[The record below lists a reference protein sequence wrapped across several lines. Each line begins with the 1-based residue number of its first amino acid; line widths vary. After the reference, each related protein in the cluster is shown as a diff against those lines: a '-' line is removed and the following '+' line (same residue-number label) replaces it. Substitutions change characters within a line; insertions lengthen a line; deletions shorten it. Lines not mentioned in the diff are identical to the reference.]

1 MQIVK
6 IEQDEGHYKIIDL
19 KELVTS
25 EIQIA
30 DLTQGSAKNQ
40 YGVHNFSSIE
50 IIDDVNDKP
59 LEFYAHLGDKKYRFV
74 PKKLKSA
81 AQQVFMTTEILGI
94 PAYPIAMNNF
104 IEKRKNKFF
113 VTRKMTYYT
122 IISAPS
128 GLIGLL
134 GKQTEEKPQE
144 EENEKTKEEL
154 MYVHVLMYVFGI
166 PNNSELESTSI
177 GVVPKNF
184 GGGECK
190 LSLKEPIPIE
200 KIKNIPNLYKLSPQ
214 NYINHCEV
222 MTLISIMGFY

>member
-6 IEQDEGHYKIIDL
+6 IEQDEGHYKIINL
-19 KELVTS
+19 KELNVS

-122 IISAPS
+122 IILT
-128 GLIGLL
+128 GLGQQI
-134 GKQTEEKPQE
+134 
-144 EENEKTKEEL
+144 ENEKTKEEL

-222 MTLISIMGFY
+222 MTLISIMGF